1 MTKSFGKRD
10 FMQPKGRVNM
20 HSGGGGDLIVFLP
33 GLISAPAISPGEKQ
47 FWKNEKYMRAMGRV
61 NHALQVARFFVSFE
75 FGGGRKDFFS
85 SFFLIRRCSFYVIF
99 KFPMGSH

>member
-1 MTKSFGKRD
+1 
-10 FMQPKGRVNM
+10 MQPKGRVNM
-20 HSGGGGDLIVFLP
+20 QSGGGGDLIVFLP

-75 FGGGRKDFFS
+75 FGGGKKDFFS